1 MDDERIEAGSDQLVV
16 EPWELGLVR
25 MTAARIRT
33 TDREELVSE
42 LTLHLLHVKR
52 KHKSRVRHWRAYLKA
67 SLHNRA
73 VNWIRDRQRQQ
84 ARAIELDVAGGEE
97 EPRMTA
103 DLLGSSEPGPDA
115 RAAFG
120 AAWEAL
126 DPNLQKLWEALIQE
140 NGNQT
145 TVAKRLKLHR
155 NTVRVWIRRIQ
166 NVMKAHG
173 F

>member
-1 MDDERIEAGSDQLVV
+1 MGEETWPGSTGLNVER
-16 EPWELGLVR
+16 WELDLVR
-25 MTAARIRT
+25 MAAARIRT

-52 KHKSRVRHWRAYLKA
+52 DHKSRVRHWRAYLKA

-84 ARAIELDVAGGEE
+84 AGVIELDAAGGED
-97 EPRMTA
+97 EPRTA
-103 DLLGSSEPGPDA
+103 DLLGGSAPGFDS
-115 RAAFG
+115 RAAFA

-126 DPNLQKLWEALIQE
+126 DPKLQELWEVLIQE

-145 TVAKRLKLHR
+145 KVAKRLKLHR
-155 NTVRVWIRRIQ
+155 NTVRFWIRRVQ
-166 NVMKAHG
+166 DVMKAHG

>member
-1 MDDERIEAGSDQLVV
+1 MDDEAIQAGSDQLVV
-16 EPWELGLVR
+16 EPWELDLVR
-25 MTAARIRT
+25 MAAARIRT

-52 KHKSRVRHWRAYLKA
+52 EHKSRVRHWRAYLKA

-84 ARAIELDVAGGEE
+84 AGVIELDAAGGEE

-103 DLLGSSEPGPDA
+103 NLLGSSEPGPDN
-115 RAAFG
+115 RVAFG
-120 AAWEAL
+120 AAWDAL
-126 DPNLQKLWEALIQE
+126 GPNLQNLWEALIQE

-145 TVAKRLKLHR
+145 RVAKRLKLHR
-155 NTVRVWIRRIQ
+155 NTVRLWIRRIQ
-166 NVMKAHG
+166 DVMKTHG